1 MEDAGVYTDVRTFI
15 RCVGVLVILANAA
28 CSPNVDLTRGVRIE
42 SIATGWYEAMAAEGQ
57 IKLVPAVRLR
67 IANASTQTLRTLQ
80 VNAIFKRVTEDTE
93 WGSGFRTV
101 AGSTGLSP
109 TNTSERLFIRSEL
122 GYVGTESR
130 VDMLK
135 NSHFVDARVDIFA
148 KYESTTWAPIGH
160 YPIARTLIEP

>member
-67 IANASTQTLRTLQ
+67 IANVSQETLRTLQ

-109 TNTSERLFIRSEL
+109 TNTSESVFIRSEL

>member
-1 MEDAGVYTDVRTFI
+1 LEDAGVYTDVRTFI
-15 RCVGVLVILANAA
+15 SCVGALVILANGA
-28 CSPNVDLTRGVRIE
+28 CSPSVDLTRGVRIE
-42 SIATGWYEAMAAEGQ
+42 SIATGWYEAMAGEGQ

-67 IANASTQTLRTLQ
+67 IANVSQETLRTLQ

-109 TNTSERLFIRSEL
+109 TNTSQSVFIRSEL

-135 NSHFVDARVDIFA
+135 NSHFVGGRVDIFV
-148 KYESTTWAPIGH
+148 KLQSNTWAPHG
-160 YPIARTLIEP
+160 PSPLSPEF

>member
-1 MEDAGVYTDVRTFI
+1 LADAGVYTDVRTFI
-15 RCVGVLVILANAA
+15 SCVGALVILANIN
-28 CSPNVDLTRGVRIE
+28 CSPSVDVTRGVRIE

-67 IANASTQTLRTLQ
+67 IANVSQETLRTLQ

-109 TNTSERLFIRSEL
+109 ANTSERLFLRSEL

-130 VDMLK
+130 ADMLK
-135 NSHFVDARVDIFA
+135 NSHFVDVRVDIFA
-148 KYESTTWAPIGH
+148 KYESRRWAPIGH

>member
-1 MEDAGVYTDVRTFI
+1 LEDAGVYTDVNTLMRLAA
-15 RCVGVLVILANAA
+15 VLVILANAA

-57 IKLVPAVRLR
+57 TKLVPAVRFR
-67 IANASTQTLRTLQ
+67 IGNVSTQTLRTLQ

-109 TNTSERLFIRSEL
+109 TNTSESLFIRSEL

-130 VDMLK
+130 FDMLK
-135 NSHFVDARVDIFA
+135 NSRFVDARVDIFA
-148 KYESTTWAPIGH
+148 KYESNGWAFIGH
-160 YPIARTLIEP
+160 FPIARMLIEP